1 MNNNNPNENLQ
12 EFFDFKIKISSYF
25 ISPFIL
31 YLIYLIYLNMKIR
44 HSFNPFR
51 QLSEYSINNKIRNII
66 FILFCNAYEI
76 ALVFI
81 YNSLISKSDEIAYIL
96 LTLVKIFLLI
106 FIIFLI
112 KEQSLNIKKSNNLH
126 YLLFWV
132 VFSFKNFLELK
143 IELDFK
149 IVYIYNILVL

>member
-25 ISPFIL
+25 VIPFVL
-31 YLIYLIYLNMKIR
+31 YFIYLIYLNMKIR

-106 FIIFLI
+106 FI
-112 KEQSLNIKKSNNLH
+112 K
-126 YLLFWV
+126 
-132 VFSFKNFLELK
+132 
-143 IELDFK
+143 
-149 IVYIYNILVL
+149 